1 MEYIP
6 KVIKAHEKRKILE
19 NFFSLTTLQSV
30 NSILPVIVLFYLIRV
45 IGPEKFGLIAF
56 AQALIQYFL
65 IVTDYG
71 FNLTA
76 TRRISVFR
84 DQKRKVWQIFSA
96 VMSVKLILSAASF
109 LILLAIVYFI
119 PRFGQDPLVY
129 LLSFGVVIGN
139 TLFPVWYLQGTE
151 KMKYIAVIN
160 IICGILYT
168 ASILLLV
175 KSPTNYLDVP
185 ALTSLFSIISGL
197 LGFYITIR
205 KFKVKFITQPFEKI
219 KEEFTEGWD
228 VFVSIVAINAYTASR
243 TFAVGLLTNNII
255 TGYYSIAERIA
266 NFVQTFPLYSLSQ
279 AVYPK
284 ISKIFADSEERA
296 LKLMRKIQNTTI
308 AVYSLVL
315 PVVFLLTPW
324 IVWIFCGREFK
335 EVILAT
341 RILLVSVFFIVSNTF
356 RVQFLLV
363 IERPDIYSKIHVAA
377 AIIGLP
383 LIFILIYFFSYVGA
397 ACSTII
403 LEAGIFAA
411 TYYIVKNL
419 KIFS

>member
-6 KVIKAHEKRKILE
+6 KVIKAHEKKKILE
-19 NFFSLTTLQSV
+19 NFFSLTTLQGV

-96 VMSVKLILSAASF
+96 VMSVKLILSAVSF
-109 LILLAIVYFI
+109 LILVAIVYFI
-119 PRFGQDPLVY
+119 PRFSLDPLVY

-160 IICGILYT
+160 IVCGILYT

-175 KSPTNYLDVP
+175 KSPANYLDVP
-185 ALTSLFSIISGL
+185 ALTSLFSVISGL

-205 KFKVKFITQPFEKI
+205 KFKVKFVTQRFEKI

-228 VFVSIVAINAYTASR
+228 VFVSIVAINAYTATR

-315 PVVFLLTPW
+315 PAAFLLAPW

-411 TYYIVKNL
+411 TYYVVKKL

>member
-6 KVIKAHEKRKILE
+6 KVIKAHEKKKILE
-19 NFFSLTTLQSV
+19 NFFSLTTLQGV

-96 VMSVKLILSAASF
+96 VMSVKLILSAVSF
-109 LILLAIVYFI
+109 LILVAIVYFI

-160 IICGILYT
+160 IVCGILYT

-175 KSPTNYLDVP
+175 KSPANYLDVP
-185 ALTSLFSIISGL
+185 ALTSLFSVISGL

-205 KFKVKFITQPFEKI
+205 KFKVKFVTQRFEKI

-228 VFVSIVAINAYTASR
+228 VFVSIVAINAYTATR

-315 PVVFLLTPW
+315 PAAFLLAPW

-411 TYYIVKNL
+411 TYYVVKKL